1 MQQHHTGS
9 TGTLGKLCERNEHS
23 YEWKDSQTP
32 FFQKRGKFT
41 PCKCDNFVPIVIPG
55 LSKKIHLT
63 SSEEE
68 SAESIKELTPDEQET
83 TLASRSRLQ
92 DLPEWV
98 KEFKENLVEPKPT
111 SSDSDSRDPPEPPRP
126 DPLPSAK
133 PNGKHNLF
141 THFPKDPNCEICKRT
156 KITRAACRRFSK
168 SHPARSISVTFAQPT
183 TRSPMKIE
191 NRGTNQRCVII
202 VQDLTTQRIQSYPCK
217 TITSQGTTRNPRKFF
232 DPEEN
237 PKVTNTDN
245 SLEFGKALADP
256 QWKHCASAL
265 HRSETN
271 GIAEGAVRRV
281 KEGTSTVLL
290 QSGLGVNRTIPKVS
304 RGVSVDR
311 VSVRGALSLSKVS
324 GCVSIQSVG
333 EGTGVFPRCRGV
345 SVPDSGEEG
354 RGSFP
359 DVGGVPTKNGP
370 TK

>member
-23 YEWKDSQTP
+23 YEWKESQTP
-32 FFQKRGKFT
+32 IFSKKGKFT

-141 THFPKDPNCEICKRT
+141 THFPKDRNCEICKRT

-168 SHPARSISVTFAQPT
+168 SHLLRAINFGDVLTADHKIPNEDGESRNQSEVCNYCARFDH
-183 TRSPMKIE
+183 PMDSKLPMQ
-191 NRGTNQRCVII
+191 NNNF
-202 VQDLTTQRIQSYPCK
+202 
-217 TITSQGTTRNPRKFF
+217 TRNDEKSTEVFRSRRKSKGDKHRQFI
-232 DPEEN
+232 
-237 PKVTNTDN
+237 
-245 SLEFGKALADP
+245 GI
-256 QWKHCASAL
+256 WKSSCKSSWKPL
-265 HRSETN
+265 C
-271 GIAEGAVRRV
+271 VY
-281 KEGTSTVLL
+281 TS
-290 QSGLGVNRTIPKVS
+290 
-304 RGVSVDR
+304 
-311 VSVRGALSLSKVS
+311 
-324 GCVSIQSVG
+324 SI
-333 EGTGVFPRCRGV
+333 
-345 SVPDSGEEG
+345 
-354 RGSFP
+354 
-359 DVGGVPTKNGP
+359 
-370 TK
+370 